1 MIWYGRPRTHQSHD
15 PMDWVFEHTSDEYT
29 KTFYNIRTDIYLI
42 MIKVLP
48 HVMRNIN
55 EFNIPAGNP
64 HGYEIL
70 YFGVNLI
77 LMFDYRL
84 SFDVEVKSS
93 YAGGEIEVLIISRKD
108 TPAWKS
114 NGSTSHIKLHYSN
127 SGERIND
134 IFKPLV
140 SDAYA
145 FILSNRSSSINS
157 NSEIK
162 TVEVTLIHT
171 WQQEIKESQLKNRV
185 NDDLN
190 GIN

>member
-1 MIWYGRPRTHQSHD
+1 LA
-15 PMDWVFEHTSDEYT
+15 SDGYT
-29 KTFYNIRTDIYLI
+29 KIFYNIRTDICVI
-42 MIKVLP
+42 MRKVLP

-55 EFNIPAGNP
+55 EFNIPAGNT

-93 YAGGEIEVLIISRKD
+93 DASSQIEVLIISRKD
-108 TPAWKS
+108 VPAWKS
-114 NGSTSHIKLHYSN
+114 NGSTPHVKLHYSN
-127 SGERIND
+127 SGEKIND
-134 IFKPLV
+134 IFKPSV
-140 SDAYA
+140 SNSYA
-145 FILSNRSSSINS
+145 FILSNRSSSINN
-157 NSEIK
+157 NSGTK

-185 NDDLN
+185 NDVLN